1 MCSCALGGR
10 ECCTEGLHSTSTIVT
25 TSLTARTPKTFA
37 HFTPPTR
44 TPEASGAALAF
55 AAASPTHPRSPP
67 PARARWFRSAPRSR
81 ARRMERSLRHRQV
94 MRTTRAGVCG
104 HPLRP
109 RGFPLG
115 RRQMGRSLGGRRM
128 GCPRARRRRPRGGAR
143 RLPMCRD
150 LVLHSP
156 RPVAAGTRWRL
167 PRPRPPRRR
176 RRRRRSTLNTVSPVR
191 RVRLE

>member
-1 MCSCALGGR
+1 MYPRIQPL
-10 ECCTEGLHSTSTIVT
+10 CCTEGLHSTSTIVT

-55 AAASPTHPRSPP
+55 AAASPTPPRSPP

-128 GCPRARRRRPRGGAR
+128 GCPRAPRRRPRGGAR
-143 RLPMCRD
+143 RLRD
-150 LVLHSP
+150 KGYFGFFL
-156 RPVAAGTRWRL
+156 ATRWFFPKRCHSGL
-167 PRPRPPRRR
+167 FIGQGHFG
-176 RRRRRSTLNTVSPVR
+176 S
-191 RVRLE
+191 